1 MTILGGKSLEHIP
14 LFLANIDE
22 PTRIKVNKKYEEV
35 LKYFYKSDKIVD
47 WFKDNIFRLKPRNL
61 TAAK

>member
-22 PTRIKVNKKYEEV
+22 PTRIKDINKNEEV
-35 LKYFYKSDKIVD
+35 LKYFYKSDKIID
-47 WFKDNIFRLKPRNL
+47 WFKDNLTRLKPRNVI
-61 TAAK
+61 AAR

>member
-22 PTRIKVNKKYEEV
+22 ATRIKVIEKYEEV
-35 LKYFYKSDKIVD
+35 LKYFYKSKRIVE
-47 WFKDNIFRLKPRNL
+47 WFKNNLTRLKPRHVI
-61 TAAK
+61 AVK